1 MPTPSDDSDPRPNR
15 ILIQDILII
24 LQQLRIDVSRVK
36 DDIAYLKQKQLE
48 CEESK
53 KGWIW

>member
-1 MPTPSDDSDPRPNR
+1 MPISIEDCDPRPNR
-15 ILIQDILII
+15 SLIQDILNI
-24 LQQLRIDVSRVK
+24 LQQLRIDVSK
-36 DDIAYLKQKQLE
+36 LQGDIAYLKQKQLE

>member
-1 MPTPSDDSDPRPNR
+1 MPTQSDDNDPRPNR
-15 ILIQDILII
+15 ILIQDILTI
-24 LQQLRIDVSRVK
+24 LQQLRIDVSKVK

>member
-1 MPTPSDDSDPRPNR
+1 MPISIEDSDPRPNR

-24 LQQLRIDVSRVK
+24 LQQLRIDVSKVK
-36 DDIAYLKQKQLE
+36 EDIAYLRQKQLE

>member
-1 MPTPSDDSDPRPNR
+1 MPISIEDCDPRPNR
-15 ILIQDILII
+15 SLIQDILII
-24 LQQLRIDVSRVK
+24 LQQLRIDVSKLK
-36 DDIAYLKQKQLE
+36 DDIVYLKQKQLE